1 MPDLNCDA
9 QDLLLEVVD
18 FKQEVPDLRSDGI
31 PPPNLTAGYK
41 TPPWNGPTE
50 AKQRKVA
57 VSMAVV
63 IYERRRRLRFV
74 DVAVDVVMCL
84 REFARWTS
92 LPPGGTT
99 KTHDRKM
106 HDHHHHHRHF

>member
-1 MPDLNCDA
+1 VPDLNCDV

-18 FKQEVPDLRSDGI
+18 FKQEM
-31 PPPNLTAGYK
+31 PPNLTAGYK
-41 TPPWNGPTE
+41 TPPWNVRTE

-106 HDHHHHHRHF
+106 HDHHHHHHHRHF